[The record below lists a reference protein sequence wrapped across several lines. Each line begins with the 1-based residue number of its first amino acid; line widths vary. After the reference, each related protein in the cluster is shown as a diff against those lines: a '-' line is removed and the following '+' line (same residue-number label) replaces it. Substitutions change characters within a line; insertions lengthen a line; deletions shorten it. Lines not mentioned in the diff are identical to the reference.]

1 MAIFNY
7 TLPSGAQYQLNA
19 PTGTTQAQADNIF
32 YSQVAAGTFVG
43 YNKGDRLT
51 HPKETI
57 NNFGIS
63 RLQRGTAGVDDK
75 TVLAIISGLPLVA
88 SLPTL
93 DQTPVSNPI
102 NQTNYIQVTNSPTGP
117 VGLSPVGVG
126 PLSST
131 QTQALMAQIAATV
144 QASSNTQITSQ
155 TLTQNTGVGIYGFN
169 CQQLEQAGLI
179 KPGYCQRFCP
189 LNASTGANPD
199 NFVEFMNSPS
209 PWTGLHGVTTVN
221 DIVGQQALQNTIQ
234 ETLFNQS
241 YNQLV
246 SNGTIVP
253 PASDTS
259 IVATPTTTPT
269 TGQVYDT
276 TGTLVTT
283 STLALL
289 SAGLNGGLNVGSSST
304 LYSDTVSTLGSVG
317 NSISN
322 LFSNFNNT
330 SVGDI
335 PVDIQSLGSDAI
347 ASYSSG
353 LSSLST
359 GAVGFATNTL
369 NSIASA
375 TGSAA
380 SQLSGLATGL
390 TGGNIAGTV
399 ASISS
404 TISGDIG
411 ALITTGSKYGT
422 ELATAWADGA
432 SSTLSSIGSNLGSLA
447 SNVSNTA
454 QNAFNTAQTSLTE
467 GINSLA
473 KSAQSSINFSDFSLS
488 NMVAGVQPAAGFTN
502 TVNRATVDAAVT
514 RVIGSPLIT
523 PPTYELPS
531 VSSLGISADIAQAKN
546 LLAQAQT
553 ASSGLLAQAQDIAS
567 QAQGA
572 ASRAVGQ
579 ATSATK
585 NLFG

>member
-1 MAIFNY
+1 M
-7 TLPSGAQYQLNA
+7 
-19 PTGTTQAQADNIF
+19 
-32 YSQVAAGTFVG
+32 
-43 YNKGDRLT
+43 
-51 HPKETI
+51 
-57 NNFGIS
+57 
-63 RLQRGTAGVDDK
+63 
-75 TVLAIISGLPLVA
+75 
-88 SLPTL
+88 
-93 DQTPVSNPI
+93 
-102 NQTNYIQVTNSPTGP
+102 
-117 VGLSPVGVG
+117 
-126 PLSST
+126 
-131 QTQALMAQIAATV
+131 
-144 QASSNTQITSQ
+144 
-155 TLTQNTGVGIYGFN
+155 
-169 CQQLEQAGLI
+169 
-179 KPGYCQRFCP
+179 
-189 LNASTGANPD
+189 
-199 NFVEFMNSPS
+199 
-209 PWTGLHGVTTVN
+209 
-221 DIVGQQALQNTIQ
+221 
-234 ETLFNQS
+234 
-241 YNQLV
+241 
-246 SNGTIVP
+246 
-253 PASDTS
+253 
-259 IVATPTTTPT
+259 
-269 TGQVYDT
+269 
-276 TGTLVTT
+276 
-283 STLALL
+283 
-289 SAGLNGGLNVGSSST
+289 
-304 LYSDTVSTLGSVG
+304 
-317 NSISN
+317 
-322 LFSNFNNT
+322 
-330 SVGDI
+330 
-335 PVDIQSLGSDAI
+335 
-347 ASYSSG
+347 
-353 LSSLST
+353 
-359 GAVGFATNTL
+359 
-369 NSIASA
+369 
-375 TGSAA
+375 
-380 SQLSGLATGL
+380 ATGL